1 MKERFVLKALLK
13 SDVIISVIVFA
24 GALYLFF
31 ETKTFGSLDVYGGG
45 LGPGYWPRFILV
57 SLMAFCAGL
66 AFITVRAALKEKVLE
81 RPRITFSSHNV
92 RFIAA
97 TALIASYLGLLPVI
111 GFLVSTPL
119 MMIAFMV
126 LLGERSKFW
135 LFSIPFVLT
144 LAIVMAFTKIMYV
157 PLPRGMGIFL
167 KISHLLY

>member
-13 SDVIISVIVFA
+13 SDVIISAILFA
-24 GALYLFF
+24 AALYLFF
-31 ETKTFGSLDVYGGG
+31 ETKAFGSLDVYGGG
-45 LGPGYWPRFILV
+45 LGPEYWPQFILV
-57 SLMAFCAGL
+57 SLMALCAGM
-66 AFITVRAALKEKVLE
+66 AFNTIRTALKDKDLKT
-81 RPRITFSSHNV
+81 PKLSFSTHNI

-97 TALIASYLGLLPVI
+97 TSLIAVYLLLLPVV
-111 GFLVSTPL
+111 GFMVSTPV

-135 LFSIPFVLT
+135 LSTIPFVLT
-144 LAIVMAFTKIMYV
+144 LGIVLVFTKVMYV